1 MARYVDLDKVVNQL
15 DKHYTTLGKKY
26 GFDDMYVRGY
36 GEAISNIE
44 DEPEIIE
51 RGIFRGHWIGKPI
64 SGYADCKCSVCG
76 AVCNIHASAG
86 IPTQR
91 YCYKCGA
98 LMLEET
104 NDERN

>member
-1 MARYVDLDKVVNQL
+1 MARYVDLDKLVNRL
-15 DKHYTTLGKKY
+15 DEHYTTLGKKY

-36 GEAISNIE
+36 GEAISNME
-44 DEPEIIE
+44 DGPEIAE
-51 RGIFRGHWIGKPI
+51 RGILRGHWIGKPI

-76 AVCNIHASAG
+76 TVCNIHASAG

-98 LMLEET
+98 RMDLEE
-104 NDERN
+104 NE